1 MNEWMKKVGDILCP
15 IAQDDDFSR
24 GNAINLIGK
33 IEEKIGVKKEDR
45 YKNMKNQSPTKQ
57 VQGPVIEVEEHSQKY
72 NELLSYDNMKEY
84 AKTYIRSKRS

>member
-33 IEEKIGVKKEDR
+33 I
-45 YKNMKNQSPTKQ
+45 
-57 VQGPVIEVEEHSQKY
+57 
-72 NELLSYDNMKEY
+72 
-84 AKTYIRSKRS
+84 